1 MSTARLI
8 ATAAAICLIL
18 GGSAAIADRPQGDFS
33 IGVGIVAL
41 TGSSTQD
48 WFGSSGYNVGVDYRV
63 NRSYANEQSVSVSY
77 FKSSGQTVAG
87 GNPRTDS
94 WLAGWT
100 IGTTYRKR
108 PTRDNK
114 LYFGYGGGL
123 CLMSEKGSSAGVTT
137 SRNDDPSLEMHS
149 LAGVALSDFVRLEV
163 GYTQYLR
170 SVHNVA
176 TGASSPAGGAF
187 TFTIGGRF

>member
-1 MSTARLI
+1 MSTARFVAI
-8 ATAAAICLIL
+8 AMLICLML
-18 GGSAAIADRPQGDFS
+18 GGTQAIAQRSYGDFS
-33 IGVGIVAL
+33 VGVGIAAL

-63 NRSYANEQSVSVSY
+63 TRGSEDEQSVNLTY
-77 FKSSGQTVAG
+77 FKSSGQTLMVG
-87 GNPRTDS
+87 SVPTDS
-94 WLAGWT
+94 WLSSWTAG
-100 IGTTYRKR
+100 ITYRKR

-123 CLMSEKGSSAGVTT
+123 CLMTEKGSTAGVTT
-137 SRNDDPSLEMHS
+137 SRNADPSLELHG
-149 LAGVALSDFVRLEV
+149 LAGIALSDFVRLEL

-170 SVHNVA
+170 SVHNPVS
-176 TGASSPAGGAF
+176 GESASAGGAF